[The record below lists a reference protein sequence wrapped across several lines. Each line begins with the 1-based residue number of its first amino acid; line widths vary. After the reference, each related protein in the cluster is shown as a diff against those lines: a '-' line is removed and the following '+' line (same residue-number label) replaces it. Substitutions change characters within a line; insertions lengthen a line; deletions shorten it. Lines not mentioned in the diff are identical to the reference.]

1 MLIGVIS
8 LALAVSLLS
17 CSLLVEERRA
27 GSCRVVDDPTGWHGT
42 LKVNCP
48 GLSFTLLYDNSPEG
62 RAPLILG
69 VRGADAEKLSG
80 KPRHP
85 YVLRTG
91 DYEELEGSRY
101 EEEWRIGGYRL
112 RGYEYFVN
120 GGAGCYEEEER
131 AFIELLLGDERVV
144 LLDHYREETDCGGN

>member
-8 LALAVSLLS
+8 LALAVGLLS

-27 GSCRVVDDPTGWHGT
+27 GPCSVVDDPTGWHGT
-42 LKVNCP
+42 LRVSCP
-48 GLSFTLLYDNSPEG
+48 GLSFTLLYDNSPDG
-62 RAPLILG
+62 RAPLILE
-69 VRGADAEKLSG
+69 VRGTDAEKLSG
-80 KPRHP
+80 ELRYP

-101 EEEWRIGGYRL
+101 EEEWRVGGYRL
-112 RGYEYFVN
+112 KGYEYFVN

-131 AFIELLLGDERVV
+131 AVIELLLREGRVA
-144 LLDHYREETDCGGN
+144 LLDYYREETDCGGN